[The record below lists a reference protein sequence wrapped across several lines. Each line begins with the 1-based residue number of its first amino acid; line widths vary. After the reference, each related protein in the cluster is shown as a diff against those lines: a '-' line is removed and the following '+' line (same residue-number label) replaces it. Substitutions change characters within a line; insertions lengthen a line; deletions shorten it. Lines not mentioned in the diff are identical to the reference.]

1 MWLSPSP
8 PLEYCS
14 LPLRQLCFLVS
25 QAVSAPSNGL
35 ETSQT
40 VSALPRPPSPGTN
53 LWSRGLGAQP
63 PPRRRPPALSW
74 GLTFGGEVSVPS
86 PNPGVPRPP
95 LGDQPSEARSRC
107 PAPTQ
112 ASQFLVTVP
121 VVQMVRWVLDRFS
134 VLRLTA
140 TLFSASGDS
149 SGSFDLSPGRRLSR
163 VRDPF
168 LLRSSLSGAPVPLG
182 FTFSHSPLFSR
193 SAQ

>member
-1 MWLSPSP
+1 MAWGVFYGDPPLLLSPPQHGRRPGSSPRFPLMWLSPSP
-8 PLEYCS
+8 LLEYCS

-35 ETSQT
+35 ETSQA

-95 LGDQPSEARSRC
+95 LGDQPSELRSRC

-112 ASQFLVTVP
+112 AS
-121 VVQMVRWVLDRFS
+121 
-134 VLRLTA
+134 
-140 TLFSASGDS
+140 
-149 SGSFDLSPGRRLSR
+149 PGPFPGTNLWSRGFGAQPPPRRLN
-163 VRDPF
+163 F
-168 LLRSSLSGAPVPLG
+168 W
-182 FTFSHSPLFSR
+182 
-193 SAQ
+193 